1 MVLFHRYTLFTLALV
16 YLSPCDLSHV
26 LGKTV
31 PDLMRTN
38 ILHLLRCTHYIPF
51 LLYRSPMVSSYF
63 TLLVSYPVEQAR
75 KQKHVGGRA

>member
-1 MVLFHRYTLFTLALV
+1 MVLSHRYTLLTLALL

-38 ILHLLRCTHYIPF
+38 IPHLLRCTHYIPF
-51 LLYRSPMVSSYF
+51 LLYQLLILSFYF
-63 TLLVSYPVEQAR
+63 TLFVSYPVEQAR
-75 KQKHVGGRA
+75 RPKHVGGHA